1 MDLSVPM
8 FYEDFNELTGIISAI
23 LMSFEL
29 ALLWGIET
37 TKRKLLPKACQKQGI
52 LATRYLRNYHVP
64 VGVLSCSLL
73 ISHILLSWKF
83 GKPLDFEFIT
93 GYFCTAFLIV
103 SIIFGLLYK
112 RNRKLMNKLHL
123 LFSFAALVP
132 FVLHIS
138 D

>member
-1 MDLSVPM
+1 MNELNRRMHGFCYYTSILIVTASIGLHAMDLSVPM

-73 ISHILLSWKF
+73 ITALL
-83 GKPLDFEFIT
+83 PI
-93 GYFCTAFLIV
+93 
-103 SIIFGLLYK
+103 
-112 RNRKLMNKLHL
+112 
-123 LFSFAALVP
+123 
-132 FVLHIS
+132 
-138 D
+138 